1 MFPTPQNSSNELD
14 RVLAEYLAS
23 QQKGGD
29 PANGAPPAPSNFT
42 LDINGRPMQ
51 FAGPEDASKV
61 VSATVSAYE
70 QQLASAKA
78 EQEQLLARIN
88 EMSQNQFAAPQQ
100 DFNAPKPAI
109 DPETFARGIL
119 SDPAKALAEANKQDP
134 TIKELREELANAKR
148 LTIEQQFVQRHP
160 HYANPQ
166 AAKVIGGIIQ
176 QAGLQF
182 SPEHLEIAV
191 GFAQAQGLL
200 PNEQVLAQQAR
211 AAQMAQ
217 MAQMF
222 SNPAQPTVGGYEN
235 MPTQPPFAPQGQP
248 NWPPP
253 TGYPTAPPGG
263 FSPTP
268 MMQYGQ
274 NMSAPPPSP
283 GRTGFGGGPTSLD
296 QVNSVANTAPL
307 GDLKAMIEK
316 LQAQG
321 VR

>member
-1 MFPTPQNSSNELD
+1 MFLTPQNSSNELD

-29 PANGAPPAPSNFT
+29 PANGAPPAPSNIT

-100 DFNAPKPAI
+100 DFSAPKPAI

-148 LTIEQQFVQRHP
+148 LSIEQQFVQRHP

-211 AAQMAQ
+211 AAQAAQ

-222 SNPAQPTVGGYEN
+222 GNPSQPTVGGYEN
-235 MPTQPPFAPQGQP
+235 MPTQPPFGPPQMPFAPP
-248 NWPPP
+248 S
-253 TGYPTAPPGG
+253 YPTAPPGG
-263 FSPTP
+263 FAPSPA
-268 MMQYGQ
+268 MQYAQGF
-274 NMSAPPPSP
+274 NAPPPSP
-283 GRTGFGGGPTSLD
+283 GRAGFGGGPTSLD

>member
-1 MFPTPQNSSNELD
+1 MHYWHNQGEKQKTRFVSLQGSYHGETLGALAVTDIPLFSETYAPLLTQHY
-14 RVLAEYLAS
+14 RVPSPDWTQAPEGMTAEAFAR
-23 QQKGGD
+23 QQFN
-29 PANGAPPAPSNFT
+29 A
-42 LDINGRPMQ
+42 L
-51 FAGPEDASKV
+51 
-61 VSATVSAYE
+61 
-70 QQLASAKA
+70 
-78 EQEQLLARIN
+78 EQLLIEKHSEICAVIV
-88 EMSQNQFAAPQQ
+88 EPLIQGAAGMKMYHPVYLQ
-100 DFNAPKPAI
+100 
-109 DPETFARGIL
+109 L
-119 SDPAKALAEANKQDP
+119 
-134 TIKELREELANAKR
+134 LR
-148 LTIEQQFVQRHP
+148 
-160 HYANPQ
+160 
-166 AAKVIGGIIQ
+166 AACDKYGV
-176 QAGLQF
+176 
-182 SPEHLEIAV
+182 HLIADEIAV

-222 SNPAQPTVGGYEN
+222 GNPTQPTVGGYEN

-248 NWPPP
+248 TWPPP